1 VILLYSLYSLFIFS
15 AYPELVQTLCEIF
28 EIKLDVHSLS
38 KMGSLSK
45 IEVPGLLRSSQ
56 DSFRKNTAEVMAEL
70 WEGEDDV
77 HSDIADDSIADLI
90 SVGIISGGEEKLNDE
105 EEVCVDFCSIPCAA
119 AVLLPDTRKRGE
131 SRESNSSAQSKGHV
145 ERKVCDNSKED
156 VGRSVTP
163 ETVEVVMGELVDEDD
178 IDAVVAA
185 TVCDSDGEYTDEPE
199 PPIRE
204 AETIYTAPRKGIIS
218 PEKADPNTVKFSSSD
233 PDVKGLR
240 DLGSTTGIASRAGAG
255 VKTEGFSDKVG
266 GGGGTGWEHRG
277 PPVEFLMSW
286 NRRIAE
292 SAIFFDLM
300 AKAGFLCEH
309 KGKCVYSF
317 TVRDSNDI

>member
-1 VILLYSLYSLFIFS
+1 M
-15 AYPELVQTLCEIF
+15 F
-28 EIKLDVHSLS
+28 EIKINIHSLS
-38 KMGSLSK
+38 KMSSLSK

-70 WEGEDDV
+70 WEGEDEV
-77 HSDIADDSIADLI
+77 HSDIADDSVADLV
-90 SVGIISGGEEKLNDE
+90 SVGIISGGEEKSNEE

-131 SRESNSSAQSKGHV
+131 SSASNSSAQSKGRG
-145 ERKVCDNSKED
+145 EKKVSDNSKED
-156 VGRSVTP
+156 AGRSVTP

-185 TVCDSDGEYTDEPE
+185 TVCDSDGEYSEEPE

-204 AETIYTAPRKGIIS
+204 AETIYTAPRKGIIT
-218 PEKADPNTVKFSSSD
+218 PDKADPNTVKFSSSD
-233 PDVKGLR
+233 PDARGLR
-240 DLGSTTGIASRAGAG
+240 DLGSATGIASGAGARM
-255 VKTEGFSDKVG
+255 KTEGFSDKVG
-266 GGGGTGWEHRG
+266 GGEGAGGEHGG

-300 AKAGFLCEH
+300 SKAGFLCEH

-317 TVRDSNDI
+317 TVRNNNDI